1 MGVAHGQW
9 AWKAQ
14 VKNSSQR
21 LVLLTLADR
30 AGETHRCYPSIKR
43 MEKDTRLNRKTIIK
57 VLDELEA
64 SGFIKDTGEISGNGV
79 KVYLLTGVIGREDDS
94 VTSPQ
99 SDTSPK
105 NGTSSKSA
113 LSRNID
119 SIQNESG
126 GQIFGLQV
134 QKFW

>member
-30 AGETHRCYPSIKR
+30 AGETHRCYPSIKH

-105 NGTSSKSA
+105 NGTNSKSA

-134 QKFW
+134 QKF

>member
-1 MGVAHGQW
+1 MSLDASIW

-99 SDTSPK
+99 NDTSPK

-134 QKFW
+134 QKF